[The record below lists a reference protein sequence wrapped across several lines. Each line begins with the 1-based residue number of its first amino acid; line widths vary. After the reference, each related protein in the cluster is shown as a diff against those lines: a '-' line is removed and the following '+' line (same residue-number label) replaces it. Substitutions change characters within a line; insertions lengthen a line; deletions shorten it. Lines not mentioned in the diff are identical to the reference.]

1 MSKRQRLMLADIE
14 SVENTC
20 NSDPACPFVGFER
33 SKNTFGFTLA
43 ANGEVVTYTFSMGED
58 YPDNTVLTYSHCPDQ
73 PLLIHERIPTF
84 FNTISP
90 KYWKNGKF
98 VNPLPNVKILKE
110 NSEADFW
117 LNEDSPSSDMEA
129 NIPSIPNNILIQH
142 DGTNDSDYDEVDD
155 DDDDVDDDY
164 YNTDSEDATEYFLE
178 EEDQAKM
185 HHLLSHDIEQVSKL
199 AGNQAISHRTFDAL
213 GDIDIDLQLDV
224 SFLQEE
230 IAKAWCLTREQPLV
244 VRLHCSLSKYLDDN
258 VPNVSVFQSA
268 KSNQPGVCSQMKKI
282 TESFLLSHW
291 KSLSNKTV
299 LAKLKSREKSPSK
312 TSVRESHR
320 NHGNTS
326 RGRTLTIPISFSS
339 NRSNAMS
346 QSPSSE
352 SPSPVSPDSSSKKFG
367 KKLFSWQRS
376 SSTGHSPPSPG
387 KEELHLIPAAS
398 QDQKQ
403 AKLTPSLDHGFLW
416 QMYGYLKNRIPTLSE
431 FCVVCDE
438 PHIFQNGAMLKPA
451 VCERE
456 LCVFSFQMLGVMQDA
471 AENIA
476 TGAEVVDLL
485 VSMVVAA
492 VKSRRR
498 QLILDPFPSVVDPKN
513 SKELAFSPKKK
524 NFERLET
531 TLDKFSSMTDMLA
544 AGSVTDMKRQ
554 MDKMDIMAYPLLQ
567 WIISS
572 NRSHIVKLPTN
583 KQIRFMHTPHQF
595 LLLSSTPA
603 KETAFRKAKQEHGSI
618 FAFHGSNIENWHS
631 ILRHGLINASGTKHQ
646 MHGAAYGRGIYLSPH
661 SSVSFG
667 YSGMGHGVHQ
677 QVKKLPPT
685 EPKKTSCRFLQSK
698 NLRCIALCE
707 VINSK
712 ELNRHGH
719 VWVCCNPDHV
729 CTRFFFVYED
739 GKVGDQ
745 GVDTTLDKYTK
756 EILAAMADW
765 RNL

>member
-1 MSKRQRLMLADIE
+1 MSKRQMLMLADVQ

-20 NSDPACPFVGFER
+20 KTDPACPFVAFEQ

-43 ANGEVVTYTFSMGED
+43 ANGEVVIYTFSMGDD

-84 FNTISP
+84 FNRISP
-90 KYWKNGKF
+90 KYWKNSKF
-98 VNPLPNVKILKE
+98 VNPLPSVGLKE
-110 NSEADFW
+110 SEETTDFW
-117 LNEDSPSSDMEA
+117 LNEDSPSSDMDV
-129 NIPSIPNNILIQH
+129 NIPAIE
-142 DGTNDSDYDEVDD
+142 DGDDTNDSDYDDD
-155 DDDDVDDDY
+155 DEDDNNVDEDY
-164 YNTDSEDATEYFLE
+164 YNTDGEDVSELYSD
-178 EEDQAKM
+178 EDEQAKM
-185 HHLLSHDIEQVSKL
+185 HPLLAHDIDQVKQL
-199 AGNQAISHRTFDAL
+199 GGNQALSYRMFDAL
-213 GDIDIDLQLDV
+213 GDVDIDLQLDV
-224 SFLQEE
+224 SFLQDE
-230 IAKAWCLTREQPLV
+230 IAKAWCLNREQPLV
-244 VRLHCSLSKYLDDN
+244 VRLHCSLNKYLDEN
-258 VPNVSVFQSA
+258 SPQVSVFQSS

-282 TESFLLSHW
+282 TQSFLLAHW
-291 KSLSNKTV
+291 KSLSNKAV
-299 LAKLKSREKSPSK
+299 LAHLKSREKSPSK
-312 TSVRESHR
+312 TCQRDGHR
-320 NHGNTS
+320 NHSNTS
-326 RGRTLTIPISFSS
+326 RGRTLTIPISFS
-339 NRSNAMS
+339 RSSSSMS

-367 KKLFSWQRS
+367 KKIFPWQPFQRS
-376 SSTGHSPPSPG
+376 TSTGHSPPSPG
-387 KEELHLIPAAS
+387 KEELHLIPAATE
-398 QDQKQ
+398 DQKQ
-403 AKLTPSLDHGFLW
+403 AKQIPSLENGFLW

-485 VSMVVAA
+485 VSMVLAA

-524 NFERLET
+524 NFDRLES

-544 AGSVTDMKRQ
+544 AGSVTDMKKQ
-554 MDKMDIMAYPLLQ
+554 MDKMDVLAYPLLQ

-595 LLLSSTPA
+595 LLLSSTPS

-646 MHGAAYGRGIYLSPH
+646 MHGAAYGKGIYLSPH

-667 YSGMGHGVHQ
+667 YSGMGHGIHQ
-677 QVKKLPPT
+677 PVKKLPPV
-685 EPKKTSCRFLQSK
+685 EPKKSACRFLQSK

-707 VINSK
+707 VISSK

-745 GVDTTLDKYTK
+745 GVDTTQDKYTK
-756 EILAAMADW
+756 DILSAMADW
-765 RNL
+765 RTL